1 MRKLMAKIHGR
12 KCTPEHK
19 WTKRKLK
26 CITPEN
32 IMKYLKTKIYGK
44 EDADPD
50 VDPPLYHCRNS
61 VLYWKKAWSYFML
74 DQNTPWSDVTKHRNP
89 TRLTQLN
96 RLL

>member
-12 KCTPEHK
+12 NFTPEHK

-26 CITPEN
+26 CITPN
-32 IMKYLKTKIYGK
+32 KIMKYLKTKIYRK
-44 EDADPD
+44 EDANPT
-50 VDPPLYHCRNS
+50 VDPLLYHRRNS

-74 DQNTPWSDVTKHRNP
+74 DQNTPWSVVAKHGNP
-89 TRLTQLN
+89 TRSTQVN